1 MKKVLNFLKLRY
13 LYIYFLIYI
22 VIDYFVKGRISN
34 LGVFNFI
41 DSYFGI
47 TIFPIIIIL
56 LFSILFPFMN
66 NKTKKMLL
74 SVRLYCFFLLSIS
87 SILLYLM
94 YILKLPFE
102 KMIADD
108 KIIIQFLQLAL
119 YKYKI
124 GLVATY
130 GFYLLLTNIMFM
142 YIYIGLGIIIFCT
155 TFLIAARCINRG
167 IKRLYNDYK
176 ERKRIAREE
185 RLIKEQIAIKEALER
200 REAMMKEKFE
210 REQENKI
217 KERVDEILLN
227 NDVMI
232 KNYSEGDSITLEET
246 NNDDSSILSE
256 DAKNFN
262 LFVINDFNK
271 KSENKGNLNEN
282 IADKQ
287 EDKNSNLEIS
297 DEKNTNMEIKSEN
310 FEAVDIEENKESIEE
325 ESTDE
330 KTETKIISKEEV
342 EEVKNEETNKNTI
355 NDIKEN
361 IEDNIQNQEKEIE
374 ILNLTEQEGE
384 QNDTSIEIPKEKRD
398 S

>member
-22 VIDYFVKGRISN
+22 MIDYFIKGRISN
-34 LGVFNFI
+34 LGVFDFI

-87 SILLYLM
+87 TILLYLM

-108 KIIIQFLQLAL
+108 KIIIEFLQLSL

-246 NNDDSSILSE
+246 NGDDSNILSE

-271 KSENKGNLNEN
+271 KSENKSNLDEV
-282 IADKQ
+282 IAGKQ
-287 EDKNSNLEIS
+287 EDKESNLETP
-297 DEKNTNMEIKSEN
+297 DEKNTNIEIKSEN
-310 FEAVDIEENKESIEE
+310 LEAVDTDKNKESIEE
-325 ESTDE
+325 SIDE
-330 KTETKIISKEEV
+330 KAEAEIISKEEV
-342 EEVKNEETNKNTI
+342 KDEEIDKNTI